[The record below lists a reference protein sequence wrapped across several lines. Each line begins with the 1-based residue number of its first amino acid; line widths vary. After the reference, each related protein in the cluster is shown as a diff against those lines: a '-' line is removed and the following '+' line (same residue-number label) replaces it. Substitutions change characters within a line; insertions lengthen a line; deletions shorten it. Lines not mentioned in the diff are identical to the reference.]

1 LDSLGGDAFVVV
13 LSALGGQVDEDEFA
27 VSYRG
32 VPLGVPVMTR
42 DGEQFGVLEHVLE
55 VPEVDVFE
63 GIVVWVG
70 HGGWMD
76 RHVQHELAKGH
87 RSAARHMG
95 VISTS
100 NHLRFVEADKIAAIT
115 VGYIRCDLDR
125 EEAGRLQPPQG
136 TSPVYY
142 ATAIDE
148 ARTVNNRYGQM
159 FGRGYW
165 RREQ

>member
-1 LDSLGGDAFVVV
+1 MDE
-13 LSALGGQVDEDEFA
+13 DEDEFLIA
-27 VSYRG
+27 YSG

-76 RHVQHELAKGH
+76 RQVQHELREGH

-95 VISTS
+95 VISRAG
-100 NHLRFVEADKIAAIT
+100 HLRFVEADKIAAIT

-136 TSPVYY
+136 APVYY
-142 ATAIDE
+142 ANAIDE
-148 ARTVNNRYGQM
+148 ARTANNQYGQM
-159 FGRGYW
+159 FGRGFW
-165 RREQ
+165 RRET

>member
-1 LDSLGGDAFVVV
+1 
-13 LSALGGQVDEDEFA
+13 VDEDEFV

-70 HGGWMD
+70 HGGWLD
-76 RHVQHELAKGH
+76 RHVQHELREGH
-87 RSAARHMG
+87 RNAARHMG
-95 VISTS
+95 AISTAG
-100 NHLRFVEADKIAAIT
+100 HLRFVEADKIAAIT

-142 ATAIDE
+142 ANAIDQ
-148 ARTVNNRYGQM
+148 ARTVNTYYGQM
-159 FGRGYW
+159 FGRGRW